1 MVGSGLVWHWLPS
14 LVGVVCS
21 VATVVAVCVV
31 AMVGDCCQNGFDG
44 WDGKGC
50 WYGCVLYRR
59 GKRIGRNGCLSDLY
73 LPLPLPLGGLSLLAF
88 LETGWERMSVS

>member
-31 AMVGDCCQNGFDG
+31 AMVGAVAKTGSMVGMAKAVGKAVCCIDVESGLGEMAVCLTCICLCLCPWEVSHF
-44 WDGKGC
+44 WLSWKRVGKGC
-50 WYGCVLYRR
+50 R
-59 GKRIGRNGCLSDLY
+59 
-73 LPLPLPLGGLSLLAF
+73 
-88 LETGWERMSVS
+88 